1 MAEPI
6 QKKSLGFRLLGKL
19 LPLVIILGGL
29 AVVWVIYKLPVNKTE
44 PEVVPPPPINVTIQ
58 RVAVIPVVSDEFVLD
73 ATVEPN
79 RVVKVAAEVEG
90 RIERY
95 GQINERPLEEGDY
108 VEAGTALI
116 YLNTD
121 LLQAAYDQAKAQYE
135 FDLRNHGRIEEAR
148 QKNVATQQ
156 ELDQASTSLALSK
169 ATLAEVKAKL
179 DRTQIVLPVSGVV
192 NSLPVEI
199 GEFVQPG
206 MSCVQIVDTKTVKIV
221 VNISEQDIGYFKVGQ
236 EQKIFVD
243 YNGETI
249 TLGGK
254 ITYISE
260 VAEELAHTTRV
271 EISVPNG
278 EDRFHS
284 GQFVTVRLKRQD
296 LKDVIMVPLDA
307 IIPLESGYMVYL
319 VEEGKAQ
326 PRKNIQIDILSIKGK
341 QIRVV
346 EGLKGGEE
354 LIVRGNWMCGPGQEV
369 NIIRQESEQPT
380 GQADAQ
386 IKQQG
391 N

>member
-206 MSCVQIVDTKTVKIV
+206 MSCAQIVDTETVKIV
-221 VNISEQDIGYFKVGQ
+221 VNISEQDIGYFEVGQ
-236 EQKIFVD
+236 EQQIFVD
-243 YNGETI
+243 YNGKTT

>member
-1 MAEPI
+1 
-6 QKKSLGFRLLGKL
+6 
-19 LPLVIILGGL
+19 VIG
-29 AVVWVIYKLPVNKTE
+29 VIYKLHADKAE
-44 PEVVPPPPINVTIQ
+44 PEVVPPPPVNVTVQ
-58 RVAVIPVVSDEFVLD
+58 RVAVIPTVSDEFVLD
-73 ATVEPN
+73 AIVEPN
-79 RVVKVAAEVEG
+79 WVVEVAAEVEG

-95 GQINERPLEEGDY
+95 GQANGRPLEEGDSI
-108 VEAGTALI
+108 EAGTTLVH
-116 YLNTD
+116 LNTD
-121 LLQAAYDQAKAQYE
+121 LLQAGYNQAKAQYE
-135 FDLRNHGRIEEAR
+135 FDLRNYGRIKEAR

-156 ELDQASTSLALSK
+156 ELDQAGTSLALSK
-169 ATLAEVKAKL
+169 ATLDEVKAKL
-179 DRTQIVLPVSGVV
+179 DRTQIASPVSGVV

-206 MSCVQIVDTKTVKIV
+206 MTCAQIVDTKTVKIV

-236 EQKIFVD
+236 EQKIFAD
-243 YNGETI
+243 DDGETV
-249 TLGGK
+249 TLGGE
-254 ITYISE
+254 ITYISR

-271 EISVPNG
+271 EISIPNR

-307 IIPLESGYMVYL
+307 IIPLEDGYMVYL
-319 VEEGKAQ
+319 AEEGKAQ

-346 EGLKGGEE
+346 GGLEGGEE

-369 NIIRQESEQPT
+369 NVIGKESVRT
-380 GQADAQ
+380 
-386 IKQQG
+386 KQQG